1 MNMNFRLP
9 LARLAAM
16 TIAIGALG
24 IANAPHS
31 DARSL
36 PHRAC
41 PAEDSINCVWDAKHE
56 GNGKGHSF
64 WVGKAGKV
72 HFISHLR
79 AHTLIHGVPAP
90 TQGRPL
96 A

>member
-1 MNMNFRLP
+1 MNITTALP
-9 LARLAAM
+9 ALLLAFVPAAAVA
-16 TIAIGALG
+16 TIADRAD
-24 IANAPHS
+24 AAPAHH
-31 DARSL
+31 L

-41 PAEDSINCVWDAKHE
+41 PQEDSINCVWDAKHE

-64 WVGKAGKV
+64 WVGKGGKV
-72 HFISHLR
+72 HYISHLR